1 MSPRLFFILIIALVS
16 VSTTSIIVRVL
27 PSVPALTMA
36 FWRMIIASAL
46 LWGYSFFKKPK
57 PLNKKDFVRVAGAGF
72 FLGLHFACF
81 FWGVRN
87 TSIANA
93 TLLGNTG
100 PVFTVAL
107 TFLIYRSISKKVFF
121 SLLMTLLGM
130 VLIQKSEISVG
141 STAFTGNMVS
151 LLSGFCIAV
160 VYMVAKS
167 IRKENDTIAY
177 SRSLFFFAAITI
189 SIVCFFANVSLF
201 SFETKDLFWFLFL
214 GFVPS
219 ILGHN
224 SLNYA
229 LKFLSPTAVASV
241 PLGEPIIAS
250 LIGWVLLNELI
261 PVDYFIGAPFVLVG
275 ICFILFY
282 SKKDK
287 DN

>member
-1 MSPRLFFILIIALVS
+1 MSLRLYFILILALVS
-16 VSTTSIIVRVL
+16 VSSTSLIVRVL

-36 FWRMIIASAL
+36 FWRMLIASAL
-46 LWGYSFFKKPK
+46 LWGYAFFRKPK
-57 PLNKKDFVRVAGAGF
+57 PLNKKNFGRVAVAGI

-107 TFLIYRSISKKVFF
+107 TFLIYRTISKNVFL
-121 SLLMTLLGM
+121 SLLMALVG
-130 VLIQKSEISVG
+130 VILIQKSEINNN
-141 STAFTGNMVS
+141 STAFIGNIVS

-160 VYMVAKS
+160 VYMIAKN
-167 IRKENDTIAY
+167 IRKENDTISY
-177 SRSLFFFAAITI
+177 GRSLFFFAAITI
-189 SIVCFFANVSLF
+189 ALICFLVNVSLF
-201 SFETKDLFWFLFL
+201 SFEAKDFRWFLFL
-214 GFVPS
+214 GLVPS

-229 LKFLSPTAVASV
+229 LKFLSPTAVASI

-250 LIGWVLLNELI
+250 LIGWVLLGELI
-261 PVDYFIGAPFVLVG
+261 PINYFIGAPFVLIG
-275 ICFILFY
+275 MGFILFY
-282 SKKDK
+282 SEKDK
-287 DN
+287 SR

>member
-57 PLNKKDFVRVAGAGF
+57 PINKKDFGRVIGAGF

-81 FWGVRN
+81 FLGVRN

-151 LLSGFCIAV
+151 LLSGFCIAA

-167 IRKENDTIAY
+167 IRKKNDTIAY
-177 SRSLFFFAAITI
+177 GRSLFFFAAITI
-189 SIVCFFANVSLF
+189 ALVCFFANVSLF
-201 SFETKDLFWFLFL
+201 SFEIEDLRWFLFL

-229 LKFLSPTAVASV
+229 LKFLSPTAVASI

-250 LIGWVLLNELI
+250 LIGWVLLGEII
-261 PVDYFIGAPFVLVG
+261 PIDYFIGAPFVLIG

-287 DN
+287 VN

>member
-1 MSPRLFFILIIALVS
+1 MSLRLYLILLLALVS
-16 VSTTSIIVRVL
+16 VSSTSLIIRVL
-27 PSVPALTMA
+27 PSIPALTMA
-36 FWRMIIASAL
+36 FWRMLIASAL
-46 LWGYSFFKKPK
+46 LWIYSSFEKQQPLSKKH
-57 PLNKKDFVRVAGAGF
+57 LNQVAVAGV

-107 TFLIYRSISKKVFF
+107 TFLIYRTISKKVFF
-121 SLLMTLLGM
+121 SLLMALFG
-130 VLIQKSEISVG
+130 VLFIQRSEMDSD
-141 STAFTGNMVS
+141 STAFAGNIVS

-160 VYMVAKS
+160 VYMAAKN
-167 IRKENDTIAY
+167 IRKKNSTISY
-177 SRSLFFFAAITI
+177 SRSLFFFASLTI
-189 SIVCFFANVSLF
+189 ALVCFLTNVSLF
-201 SFETKDLFWFLFL
+201 SFEPKDFLWFLIL

-250 LIGWVLLNELI
+250 LIGWVLFGELI
-261 PVDYFIGAPFVLVG
+261 PLNYFIGAPFVLIG
-275 ICFILFY
+275 IGFILLF
-282 SKKDK
+282 SEKDK
-287 DN
+287 EV